1 MRTAMIKAARV
12 LLWLVY
18 AWVTVM
24 LVLLFLTFILQLA
37 GANPEADFV
46 DWVYRSVERAMA
58 PFRGIFEPITFSGD
72 SVLDG
77 SVLFAMIVYGFVAM
91 ALTVAVEWMT
101 NQMHAATSRDEQRIA
116 LSQQA
121 AQVSTIPSGPATVVQ
136 LAGPPGASASAIL
149 TPYVWGTSVDL
160 TAAGLNPT
168 RTYSVWLSSTAGAR
182 TLIGS
187 FQPTSAAAVKVSMS
201 SAASLAYN
209 DTFGVSIL
217 AGPGDPIDTDIM
229 VARII

>member
-1 MRTAMIKAARV
+1 MRTGVIKAARV

-37 GANPEADFV
+37 GASPDAEFV
-46 DWVYRSVERAMA
+46 QWVYRSVERAMA

-91 ALTVAVEWMT
+91 GLNVALDWLTGRLRL
-101 NQMHAATSRDEQRIA
+101 ATYEDQ
-116 LSQQA
+116 QQA
-121 AQVSTIPSGPATVVQ
+121 IAQQTAQASNGPSGPAIVVQ
-136 LAGPPGASASAIL
+136 LAGPAGVSASAVL

-160 TAAGLNPT
+160 TAAGLDPT
-168 RTYSVWLSSTAGAR
+168 RTYTVWLSAVTGAR

-187 FQPTSAAAVKVSMS
+187 FQPTSPGAVELSLS
-201 SAASLAYN
+201 SAASLADN
-209 DTFGVSIL
+209 DTFGVTIQ
-217 AGPGDPIDTDIM
+217 AGPGDPTDRDIM
-229 VARII
+229 VGRFV